1 MADFNP
7 NPATGVTFI
16 WGRSFKTSMG
26 WRKRLTTG
34 LTVVVLAAACGA
46 SPQGPVAANP
56 SATAQ
61 GTTKQTAVNQR
72 CSGLTLT
79 ASKQSTI
86 TAGDTVT
93 ITATAAG
100 CQLPDYR
107 FVLIDPT
114 SAGIVMQDWGRGAT
128 WTWSSYATAAGRITV
143 RADARGSGAPGD
155 VPDVSA
161 YLEFIVLGTGSAT
174 LQACRL
180 PVSGTQ
186 PGSGGFVQMP
196 AGTFQADPSSNVP
209 FRGQPD
215 PGGLRRG
222 YTYDPVH
229 GGWLP
234 VPRDWVMP
242 DFSSYVYVGTEYPH
256 ASNMP
261 ALHMVKQP
269 SGADTQWP
277 QGDQLYGHVIA
288 LRPEG
293 AYGAPG
299 PEIVSMVDP
308 TGAVTTVDQGH
319 NGLFAVITPTALWAS
334 KWSTTQAGTYA
345 LVDVERIDPRTQ
357 AATDWFHVAG
367 LTTVPIGV
375 DGSSSPI
382 IAAGTQTRN
391 GLISA
396 TQIWIVPQASTGA
409 IPRGKLIYSD
419 PNHPLVILGSPIVSA
434 GGIWIETDRGLWVDD
449 SPAGPMRLVSNYSG
463 YIAGG
468 CLT

>member
-1 MADFNP
+1 
-7 NPATGVTFI
+7 
-16 WGRSFKTSMG
+16 MG
-26 WRKRLTTG
+26 LRERLAAG
-34 LTVVVLAAACGA
+34 LAVMVLAAACGA
-46 SPQGPVAANP
+46 QPKVPLAANP
-56 SATAQ
+56 TATPL
-61 GTTKQTAVNQR
+61 GTTKQTSVNQH
-72 CSGLTLT
+72 CSGLTVA
-79 ASKQSTI
+79 ASKQSSI

-93 ITATAAG
+93 ITANAAG

-107 FVLIDPT
+107 FMLMDPT
-114 SAGIVMQDWGRGAT
+114 GAGIVMQDWGRAAT
-128 WTWSSYATAAGRITV
+128 WTWSSYGTAAGRITV
-143 RADARGSGAPGD
+143 RADARGSGKTGD
-155 VPDVSA
+155 MPDVSA
-161 YLEFIVLGTGSAT
+161 YVEFIVLGTGSAT
-174 LQACRL
+174 VQACRL

-196 AGTFQADPSSNVP
+196 AGAFNADPSSDVP

-215 PGGLRRG
+215 PSGQRRG

-229 GGWLP
+229 GRWLP

-242 DFSSYVYVGTEYPH
+242 DFSSYVYVGTEYPRV
-256 ASNMP
+256 SNMP
-261 ALHMVKQP
+261 ALHMVKEP

-299 PEIVSMVDP
+299 PEIVTMVDP

-319 NGLFAVITPTALWAS
+319 NCLFAVITPTALWAS
-334 KWSTTQAGTYA
+334 KWSTTSSGTYA

-357 AATDWFHVAG
+357 VATDWFRIAG
-367 LTTVPIGV
+367 LTAVPIGV
-375 DGSSSPI
+375 DGFGSPI
-382 IAAGTQTRN
+382 IAAGTQTPN

-396 TQIWIVPQASTGA
+396 TQIWIVPLASTGA
-409 IPRGKLIYSD
+409 VPHGTLIYSD
-419 PNHPLVILGSPIVSA
+419 SDHPLVILGSPIVSA
-434 GGIWIETDRGLWVDD
+434 GAIWIETDRGLWVDD
-449 SPAGPMRLVSNYSG
+449 SPAGPMRLVSNHSG